1 MIPPSFDY
9 AAPKTLSEALS
20 LLKQGGDD
28 AKILAGGQSLIPLL
42 KLRLASP
49 TLLVDINNIPGL
61 DYVRETQ
68 GQLRIGAL
76 TRMADI
82 ENSDLIRKR
91 YPIIHEASVEIADPT
106 VRNLGTIGGNISH
119 GDPAND
125 LPAVMLALDAEF
137 HAEGP
142 SGGRDLKASSFFVD
156 TFTTALKHD
165 EILTE
170 VRVPQTMEKSG
181 GCYMKIEKRIGDFAI
196 AGVGVQVTLNSRGE
210 FDRVGVGLTAVG
222 STAIKAKK
230 AEDSLKGKK
239 PSDASAAA
247 AAATLASEA
256 ANPSS
261 DLRGPSEYK
270 KSVVKV
276 LTLRALN
283 TAAQRAQR
291 KM

>member
-9 AAPKTLSEALS
+9 AAPSSLSDALS
-20 LLKQGGDD
+20 LLKQGGED

-49 TLLVDINNIPGL
+49 SLLIDINQIQGL
-61 DYVRETQ
+61 DYVRESQ

-76 TRMADI
+76 ARMADL
-82 ENSDLIRKR
+82 ESSELIRKK
-91 YPIIHEASVEIADPT
+91 YPIIHEASTDIADPT
-106 VRNLGTIGGNISH
+106 VRNLGTVGGNICH

-142 SGGRDLKASSFFVD
+142 GGGRDLKASSFFVD

-170 VRVPQTMEKSG
+170 VRVPMAAERTG
-181 GCYMKIEKRIGDFAI
+181 GSYMKIEKRIGDFAI
-196 AGVGVQVTLNSRGE
+196 AGAGVQVTLSSGGE
-210 FDRVGVGLTAVG
+210 FDRVGIGLTAVG
-222 STAIKAKK
+222 STAIEAKK
-230 AEDSLKGKK
+230 AEELLKGKK
-239 PSDASAAA
+239 TTDGSAASGA
-247 AAATLASEA
+247 AALASEA
-256 ANPSS
+256 TNPSS
-261 DLRGPSEYK
+261 DLRGPAEYK

-276 LTLRALN
+276 LTLRALSR
-283 TAAQRAQR
+283 AVQRAQVGV
-291 KM
+291 